1 MKKVYF
7 AAMAF
12 AALSLASCGNT
23 EVEVETP
30 TIEAEAIV
38 VEEVTYNVDTES
50 TTLEWKGSKMK
61 DGVED
66 HAHLGTV
73 AVSEG
78 MIVKKGDE
86 FVKGKFTIDL
96 TSLEVTDLFVGM
108 EGAADPKQLN
118 DFIGHLSSA
127 DFFNLEENKKAVVNV
142 NSMTADN
149 MNVTIL
155 LLGQEKTTD
164 VAVTTST
171 TGDKMITEGKFTVDM
186 NGILPAVASEGPEYI
201 NSQVE
206 FDLNLVMNK

>member
-12 AALSLASCGNT
+12 AALALTSCGNT
-23 EVEVETP
+23 ETEVET
-30 TIEAEAIV
+30 TEGTEVAV
-38 VEEVTYNVDTES
+38 VEEVTYNVDTEA
-50 TTLEWKGSKMK
+50 TTLEWRGSKMK

-73 AVSEG
+73 SVSEG
-78 MIVKKGDE
+78 MIVKKGEE
-86 FVKGKFTIDL
+86 FVKGQFTVDL

-108 EGAADPKQLN
+108 DGDADPKQLN

-127 DFFNLEENKKAVVNV
+127 DFFNFEENKKAEIKV

-149 MNVTIL
+149 MNVTIM

-164 VAVTTST
+164 VPVTTSAN
-171 TGDKMITEGKFTVDM
+171 GDKMMAEGKFTVDM